1 MATTTT
7 IVSTATM
14 SGPSTPK
21 EGSAKRKTKWL
32 PKPRFATEPTATGV
46 DRGTVVDAKMATISD
61 FGGYVVAWSFGE
73 RPEVLHSHDFEFELE
88 VPGLGRN
95 VPALIGLCASSAELV
110 DGKQCLL
117 HPVVTCLACA
127 GEAFDPPLILRF
139 PVGDVDSM
147 DSGSDGSSD
156 YDVEE
161 AYRAYLEST
170 FSALTREDARSEWV
184 SIDGAVVQTKE
195 GVFVLEVTVY
205 HFCDF
210 ALKRGIE
217 VDPGGVKLVEIPR
230 LKRQTRRS
238 HYQFVNLGTE
248 DLVVYCWG
256 AAAAVRKR
264 GFLDFFK
271 LKFKLGVGPASGG
284 AEVEVRRTPE
294 DMVGTGVFNVNVP
307 AKPLG
312 ERRSG
317 TCLEVDGSE
326 SLTVAHTTQETKRH
340 RLFGTTYE
348 LIQVWGRR
356 SMQHKYA
363 MIFGPLTRSRLVPN
377 LKVLD
382 GVNVGERVKSK
393 VEGNYNR

>member
-1 MATTTT
+1 M
-7 IVSTATM
+7 
-14 SGPSTPK
+14 
-21 EGSAKRKTKWL
+21 
-32 PKPRFATEPTATGV
+32 PRFVPEPPTMGV
-46 DRGTVVDAKMATISD
+46 DPGTVVDAKMATISD
-61 FGGYVVAWSFGE
+61 FRGCAVAWSFGE
-73 RPEVLHSHDFEFELE
+73 RPEVLHGHDFEFELE

-95 VPALIGLCASSAELV
+95 VPALIGLCASSAEVV

-117 HPVVTCLACA
+117 HPVVTCLARA

-147 DSGSDGSSD
+147 ESGSDCSSGD
-156 YDVEE
+156 DAEE
-161 AYRAYLEST
+161 AYRAHLEST
-170 FSALTREDARSEWV
+170 FAALTREDANSEWV
-184 SIDGAVVQTKE
+184 SIDGAIVQTEE
-195 GVFVLEVTVY
+195 GVFVVEVTVY

-230 LKRQTRRS
+230 AKRQSRRS

-248 DLVVYCWG
+248 DLVVHCWG

-264 GFLDFFK
+264 GFLDFFR
-271 LKFKLGVGPASGG
+271 FKLGVGPASGG

-294 DMVGTGVFNVNVP
+294 DVAGTGVFNVDVP
-307 AKPLG
+307 GKPLG
-312 ERRSG
+312 EPRSG
-317 TCLEVDGSE
+317 TCLVVDGSE
-326 SLTVAHTTQETKRH
+326 SLTVAHTTQETKRNP
-340 RLFGTTYE
+340 LLGTTYE

-363 MIFGPLTRSRLVPN
+363 IIFGPLTRSRLVPN
-377 LKVLD
+377 LKVQD

-393 VEGNYNR
+393 VDGN